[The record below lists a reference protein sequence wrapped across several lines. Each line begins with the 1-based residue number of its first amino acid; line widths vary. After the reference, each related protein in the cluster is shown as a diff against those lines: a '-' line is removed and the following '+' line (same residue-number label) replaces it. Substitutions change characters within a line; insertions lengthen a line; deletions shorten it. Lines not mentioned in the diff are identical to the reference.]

1 MSRDSPA
8 RVLWKN
14 YNPEGKDDEESS
26 DTDQEAP
33 EVVLTGNNTFDEHV
47 DAVIAAGIVLRTN
60 DEAIASGQRAART
73 KTKEGKRQEP
83 FKAVSVYAKLFRG
96 IIRHRQRLSYDTSQ
110 SID

>member
-14 YNPEGKDDEESS
+14 YNPERKDDEESS

-33 EVVLTGNNTFDEHV
+33 EVVLAGKNTFDAHV
-47 DAVIAAGIVLRTN
+47 DSVIAEGLELRTD

-96 IIRHRQRLSYDTSQ
+96 II
-110 SID
+110 

>member
-14 YNPEGKDDEESS
+14 YNPERKDDEESS

-33 EVVLTGNNTFDEHV
+33 EVVVLTGNNTFDEHV
-47 DAVIAAGIVLRTN
+47 DSVIAEGLELRTN

-73 KTKEGKRQEP
+73 KTKEGKRKEP

-96 IIRHRQRLSYDTSQ
+96 II
-110 SID
+110 

>member
-14 YNPEGKDDEESS
+14 YNPERKDEEESS

-33 EVVLTGNNTFDEHV
+33 EVVVLTGSNTFDEHV
-47 DAVIAAGIVLRTN
+47 ESVVAEGLKLRTN
-60 DEAIASGQRAART
+60 DEAMASGQRAARS
-73 KTKEGKRQEP
+73 KTKKGKLQER

-96 IIRHRQRLSYDTSQ
+96 II
-110 SID
+110 

>member
-14 YNPEGKDDEESS
+14 YNPERKDEEESS

-33 EVVLTGNNTFDEHV
+33 EVVGYTGSNTFDEHV
-47 DAVIAAGIVLRTN
+47 DSVIAEGLKLRTN
-60 DEAIASGQRAART
+60 DEAIADLRAART

-96 IIRHRQRLSYDTSQ
+96 MILYLPDYHMVPTRV
-110 SID
+110 